1 MNLINWLRRPDRYWI
16 WINIGQNQYEGPL
29 MEVQVMLFPEVV
41 DEYVAWQIDEFT
53 EDDYEMVKVKT
64 DLDELS
70 RSFLSK
76 FIYTPEVGGSC
87 YRRGSLPDTGSYQT
101 RVPSVQGR

>member
-41 DEYVAWQIDEFT
+41 DEYVAC
-53 EDDYEMVKVKT
+53 K
-64 DLDELS
+64 
-70 RSFLSK
+70 
-76 FIYTPEVGGSC
+76 
-87 YRRGSLPDTGSYQT
+87 
-101 RVPSVQGR
+101 